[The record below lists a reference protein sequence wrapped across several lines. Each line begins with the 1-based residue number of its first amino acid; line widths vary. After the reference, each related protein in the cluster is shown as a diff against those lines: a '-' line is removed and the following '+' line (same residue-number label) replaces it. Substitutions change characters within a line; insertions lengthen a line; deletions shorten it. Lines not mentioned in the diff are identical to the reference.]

1 MGWSASEQSKI
12 GLDTAYDT
20 AISKGF
26 SSVSVQNVHAMG
38 RLPHMLDGAT
48 DSQRRSA
55 MSLLSAAGKVRSPPL
70 VRSPT
75 TPAIGFHGGSQ
86 DREVG
91 GVTLEGDDV
100 FRPQSAKQHV
110 M

>member
-1 MGWSASEQSKI
+1 
-12 GLDTAYDT
+12 
-20 AISKGF
+20 
-26 SSVSVQNVHAMG
+26 MG

-70 VRSPT
+70 VRG
-75 TPAIGFHGGSQ
+75 PAAPATAFYGGSQ
-86 DREVG
+86 DREAG

-100 FRPQSAKQHV
+100 FRPQSTKQEV